1 MDKGY
6 IKRME
11 NGYFQPKFEIKLVD
25 NTVKMTVSQIAEL
38 FDVYINTVN
47 NNLRALFKSNILH
60 QSDVMTESKY
70 TNKKGQLC
78 IYEEYNLDAVIA
90 LAYRMD
96 SYSTRSFRGYIA
108 SALCLN
114 ANKQDK
120 STYLFLMNIC
130 WN

>member
-11 NGYFQPKFEIKLVD
+11 NGYSQPKFEIKLVD
-25 NTVKMTVSQIAEL
+25 NTVKMTVPQIAEL

-47 NNLRALFKSNILH
+47 NNLRALFKSNILR
-60 QSDVMTESKY
+60 QSDVMTECKY
-70 TNKKGQLC
+70 TNNKGVLC

-90 LAYRMD
+90 LAYRID
-96 SYSTRSFRGYIA
+96 SYFARLFREYIV
-108 SALCLN
+108 SALCSK
-114 ANKQDK
+114 ANRQNN
-120 STYLFLMNIC
+120 STYLLPMTIC

>member
-11 NGYFQPKFEIKLVD
+11 NGYSQPTFEIKLVN
-25 NTVKMTVSQIAEL
+25 NTVKMTVPQIAEL

-47 NNLRALFKSNILH
+47 NNLRALFKSNILR
-60 QSDVMTESKY
+60 QSDVMTECKY
-70 TNKKGQLC
+70 TNKKGQVC
-78 IYEEYNLDAVIA
+78 IYEEYNLNAVIA
-90 LAYRMD
+90 LAYRFD
-96 SYSTRSFRGYIA
+96 SYFARLFREYIT

-114 ANKQDK
+114 ANRQNK
-120 STYLFLMNIC
+120 STCLFLMNIC

>member
-11 NGYFQPKFEIKLVD
+11 NGYSQPKFEIKLVD
-25 NTVKMTVSQIAEL
+25 NTVKMTVPQIAEL

-47 NNLRALFKSNILH
+47 NNLRALFKSNILR
-60 QSDVMTESKY
+60 QSDVMTECKY
-70 TNKKGQLC
+70 TNNKGVPC

-90 LAYRMD
+90 LAYRID
-96 SYSTRSFRGYIA
+96 SYFTKLFREYIA
-108 SALCLN
+108 SAFCLN
-114 ANKQDK
+114 TNRQNK
-120 STYLFLMNIC
+120 STCLFLMNIC

>member
-6 IKRME
+6 IKRIE
-11 NGYFQPKFEIKLVD
+11 NGYSQPKFEIKLVD
-25 NTVKMTVSQIAEL
+25 NTVKMTIPQIAEL

-47 NNLRALFKSNILH
+47 NNLRALFKSNILR

-70 TNKKGQLC
+70 TNKKGHLR

-90 LAYRMD
+90 LAYRID
-96 SYSTRSFRGYIA
+96 SYSTRSFREYIVL
-108 SALCLN
+108 ALCLK
-114 ANKQDK
+114 ADRQNKL
-120 STYLFLMNIC
+120 SYLFSMNIC